1 MEDVDYLYL
10 YTFAFVVDLLSCCK
24 QRVTFIVCVLTS
36 IVSYGGNKIKSICSV
51 CRNQKP
57 VLFLFMTYHRVCNK
71 SNTTGVTSG
80 AGTAYPSGAPE
91 FIPFLWE
98 FVLLNFKCLRSVLN
112 YYRSLSFILFF
123 FFWPLCCMSFGL
135 RLLITPLA
143 SSNFSFYS

>member
-1 MEDVDYLYL
+1 MWEIYLIKGCFSTQNHIYL
-10 YTFAFVVDLLSCCK
+10 MSSISCLL
-24 QRVTFIVCVLTS
+24 QWPWIWFT
-36 IVSYGGNKIKSICSV
+36 
-51 CRNQKP
+51 CRMHFP
-57 VLFLFMTYHRVCNK
+57 VFSSFMTYPRVCIK
-71 SNTTGVTSG
+71 STMTGVTSG